1 MPGKHDDAGR
11 TSMVAEVSPPRVLR
25 GEITPPGDKSISHRA
40 VLLNSIAE
48 GRARISNFSPGAD
61 CSATVA
67 CLRALGADIR
77 RRPSEAATL
86 EVEGV
91 GMRGLKEP
99 ADVLNAGNSA
109 TTMRLLCGL
118 LAAQPFLTIITGDAS
133 LRSRPMDRV
142 IRPLSLM
149 GASIWGRAGDSF
161 GPLAVKG
168 GHLRGI
174 DYTLPVA
181 SAQVKSAIL
190 IAALSAE
197 GATTV
202 AEPARSRDHTERL
215 LQAMGVDVRV
225 ESLAVSVAGPVG
237 RLNAVDVHVPGD
249 ISSAAYWMVAAAI
262 HGNARIK
269 LRDIGV
275 NPTRTGVIDVLLK
288 MGAKLR
294 IENQR
299 SAGNEPL
306 ADLVVE
312 SSELGG
318 VEIASDLVPRLIDEI
333 PVIAVAACVAKGTT
347 VIRDAAELRVKET
360 DRIRDLASEL
370 SRLGAS
376 VEEMPDGLAIHGGG
390 KLRGA
395 RCSSHG
401 DHRLAMALGIAGLT
415 AEGKTIIEQA
425 EVAGVSYPSFWQD
438 MRGSGGV

>member
-1 MPGKHDDAGR
+1 
-11 TSMVAEVSPPRVLR
+11 MVAEVSPPRVLR

-269 LRDIGV
+269 LRDVGV

-333 PVIAVAACVAKGTT
+333 PVIAVAACVAKG
-347 VIRDAAELRVKET
+347 
-360 DRIRDLASEL
+360 
-370 SRLGAS
+370 
-376 VEEMPDGLAIHGGG
+376 
-390 KLRGA
+390 
-395 RCSSHG
+395 
-401 DHRLAMALGIAGLT
+401 
-415 AEGKTIIEQA
+415 
-425 EVAGVSYPSFWQD
+425 
-438 MRGSGGV
+438 